1 MLSTTLCRS
10 SGLSTFWPSVV
21 HKYSLYDPLC
31 SCKVGANVNAFIF
44 FFYLCH
50 HYDVFPWFLLKS
62 GSKIAALFGP
72 GSHCIFLKFSLRWKC
87 TAGSDN
93 NGTHSSYH
101 LVHAF
106 YVPDKP
112 VWNGLRTSSS
122 LTLLTTPGLGRAI
135 LFCLFLG
142 KLNRGAAES
151 FTKLECPKTSEY
163 EKKKRFLRTWISP
176 MLGSPQNSP
185 SPKDVHFL
193 SRLACKYQDVLFLFW
208 LTSPII
214 QVTTGWSWGRWGGM
228 WRDEVLEE
236 GMVLKHSLSLS
247 GRETDY
253 LNHSHF

>member
-1 MLSTTLCRS
+1 MCCLPPCAGHLGYPLFDLQLFISILFMILCVPVRLVLMLMHS
-10 SGLSTFWPSVV
+10 
-21 HKYSLYDPLC
+21 
-31 SCKVGANVNAFIF
+31 F

-163 EKKKRFLRTWISP
+163 EKKKKEISSD
-176 MLGSPQNSP
+176 L
-185 SPKDVHFL
+185 D
-193 SRLACKYQDVLFLFW
+193 
-208 LTSPII
+208 
-214 QVTTGWSWGRWGGM
+214 
-228 WRDEVLEE
+228 
-236 GMVLKHSLSLS
+236 
-247 GRETDY
+247 
-253 LNHSHF
+253 